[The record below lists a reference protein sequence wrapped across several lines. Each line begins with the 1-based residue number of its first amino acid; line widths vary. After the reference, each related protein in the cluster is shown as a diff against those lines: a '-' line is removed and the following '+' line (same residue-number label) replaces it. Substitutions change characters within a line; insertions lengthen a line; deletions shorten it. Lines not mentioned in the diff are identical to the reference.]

1 MERSIWRLV
10 LFVSWL
16 AGSAS
21 PAETITWFCA
31 PDSTNLTNSNA
42 PMSAAF
48 NFELGVFKN
57 NFVPTAANV
66 AQWGTNWEPAQR
78 VGYTATNKFFQG
90 RFTVVNNTAPFTV
103 GKAAYVWGFQTGAAA
118 SEWILLSDPD
128 WTWPSSVSNPM
139 NPFGIDWNVATATA
153 LIGSLN
159 ANGSPYLMK
168 SASVTSWQQWR
179 DTELVGEPLNGPND
193 DPDHDGGSNL
203 VEFVFGTPPK
213 QTGAPPAT
221 SLEMVTSNSQRFQ
234 QITVPRRTDRL
245 ATLTVQVSPDLTS
258 WSSGPAVTAVISET
272 PTSLVTRDLTPL
284 SAGAPKRF
292 MRLKAELPSP

>member
-1 MERSIWRLV
+1 MERSIWRLLV
-10 LFVSWL
+10 VVSWL
-16 AGSAS
+16 AGTAS
-21 PAETITWFCA
+21 RAETIKWFCA
-31 PDSTNLTNSNA
+31 PGSTNLTSSNA

-66 AQWGTNWEPAQR
+66 AQWAANWESAQR
-78 VGYTATNKFFQG
+78 IAYSATNKRFDGQ
-90 RFTVVNNTAPFTV
+90 FTVISNSGNFTV
-103 GKAAYVWGFQTGAAA
+103 GKAAYIWGFQTGTAA
-118 SEWILLSDPD
+118 SEWILLRNPA
-128 WTWPSSVSNPM
+128 WTWPAPNPM
-139 NPFGIDWNVATATA
+139 NPFGIDWNASTATA
-153 LIGSLN
+153 LIGSLD
-159 ANGSPYLMK
+159 AGGSPFLMK

-179 DTELVGEPLNGPND
+179 DAELVGEPLNGPND

-203 VEFVFGTPPK
+203 LEFVFGTPPK

-221 SLEMVTSNSQRFQ
+221 SLEIVTSSSQRFQ

-258 WSSGPAVTAVISET
+258 WSSGPAATAVISET

-284 SAGAPKRF
+284 SPGAPKRF
-292 MRLKAELPSP
+292 MRLKAELPAP